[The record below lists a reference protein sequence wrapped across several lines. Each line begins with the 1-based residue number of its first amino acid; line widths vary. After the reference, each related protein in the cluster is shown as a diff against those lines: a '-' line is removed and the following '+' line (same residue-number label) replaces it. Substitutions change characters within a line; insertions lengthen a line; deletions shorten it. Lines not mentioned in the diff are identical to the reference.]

1 MYECTTPF
9 GPDKSQICGNADKG
23 EAALKMLEN
32 LLKEKTKCLD
42 PCMTLRPKF
51 SLVQKTALKDNPG
64 LTITVPRTVLVKS
77 FVSEKINLP
86 MTVNIGTNFG
96 FCGFCLI
103 CMDKIVDLILN
114 FFGSKQMI

>member
-9 GPDKSQICGNADKG
+9 GPDKSQICGKADKG
-23 EAALKMLEN
+23 QAALKMLEN